1 MTSEQVRQRLWKSV
15 DNLVRCT
22 LGPTLVQIR
31 RQTEPPIRYRVELG
45 VWLDL
50 LVLAA
55 VRAEAIKTVL
65 DAKEER

>member
-31 RQTEPPIRYRVELG
+31 RQTVQSLRPRVKIQ
-45 VWLDL
+45 VWLDES
-50 LVLAA
+50 VVVA

-65 DAKEER
+65 DAREER